1 MDPRTELVDVIR
13 RVRNRWRGR
22 LALRGAVIIV
32 AGTVLA
38 LLLSASGL
46 ESFRFSAPAIITFRI
61 VTVAVFVGLLCY
73 GLVWPLRRRVTD
85 AQVAMYLE
93 ECDPTLEA
101 AIISAVEATAGGG
114 SEAHSP
120 RLVEKLVEQAITQC
134 RALDHGRAL
143 ERTSVQ
149 RHAGAL
155 AAITALLA
163 VALTFGPSYLRHGLS
178 ALLTFQSAAAS
189 SPYSIEVTPGNTK
202 VPRGA
207 DQTVKAKLVGFT
219 SSDVSV
225 MMRAAPDGSFD
236 RVPLIASAQPGAF
249 EGMLFHLEKPTE
261 YYVESNGV
269 RSGKFMLTVVDLPTV
284 KDLDLEYRFPA
295 YTGLAPRKAEG
306 GDVAAIRGTEVVLHV
321 VPTMTTPDGKIL
333 LSDGSAMPLARQ
345 ADGSLTGSFP
355 IKGQGFYRIELT
367 GPHGEKVEASPQY
380 TIDVIDDQP
389 PAVHFTKPGRDSQ
402 ASPVEEL
409 FLEAR
414 ADDDFGVKSLQL
426 FYSVNGGAPK
436 TVNLFGGAKPLT
448 EVSAGHTI
456 YLEELGLKPGDFVSY
471 YAKASDTDAVQGSK
485 TTTSD
490 IYFVQIRPF
499 KKDYKPSQ
507 SQAGGGGGGGG
518 GQQVGQLSQQQR
530 EIVAATFNIVRDKA
544 KTKPEKYRENVVFL
558 NLAQAKLRDQVE
570 ELVGKLKA
578 RLGTVDPAY
587 NKIAEALPKA
597 AEEMK
602 AAESDLKAMK
612 ADTALSPEQRAL
624 KLLQDA
630 EQEYELQVAQQQGGG
645 GGGGGQ
651 QSALADDLADLFE
664 LELDKLANQYEMQQR
679 AEQQGGDQQV
689 DQLVEKLKELAR
701 RQQQEMERQRRM
713 AQSGQSAS
721 GGGSASQRALA
732 DEAEKAA
739 RQLEQLTRNQQQRQ
753 QMNDAMKQLQDAA
766 DAMRRAAA
774 NGSKDGGAQAN
785 QALDRLR
792 DAQQKLERNQSGRGE
807 RDLQRAQKQAEE
819 LANEQK
825 EVASDVNGLES
836 AEAGAGRQAKAQALS
851 QRKDAMDAKVAD
863 LQQQLE
869 KIANEMRRDEKD
881 AARKLDEAAGSIR
894 DKRIREK
901 IRYTKGA
908 LQGAGSQYARGMEE
922 DIALNLQNLQKKI
935 DDAAGAV
942 GKASKQDAVAR
953 AADKTRDLVRG
964 MESLDQRMRG
974 QQQQGRGQDGKGQQ
988 GKDQGQQGK
997 GQDGKAQGQQGK
1009 EGQQGQGQQGNSQQS
1024 QGQGQGQQSQGGQNG
1039 GGGAY
1044 DGANAGSPR
1053 NAYGGG
1059 NGRWNPDDIRQFRG
1073 QFREWANDAE
1083 GLRRQLQQAG
1093 VSPRDLDDVLRDLRA
1108 FDNDR
1113 VYADPR
1119 GLEQLQAAAIE
1130 KLKKFEF
1137 ALRRKADA
1145 GNDSLSLSGSD
1156 QVPEGFRPAIEE
1168 YYRSLAKKSPPPQQ

>member
-1 MDPRTELVDVIR
+1 MDPLSELVDVIR

-22 LALRGAVIIV
+22 LALRGAVV
-32 AGTVLA
+32 VMAGTVLA

-46 ESFRFSAPAIITFRI
+46 ESFRFSAAAIITFRI

-101 AIISAVEATAGGG
+101 AIISAVEATSGGG

-120 RLVEKLVEQAITQC
+120 RLVEKLVEQAIGQC
-134 RALDHGRAL
+134 RALDHGRTL

-155 AAITALLA
+155 AAVTAMLA
-163 VALTFGPSYLRHGLS
+163 LALAFGPSYLRHGVS

-207 DQTVKAKLVGFT
+207 DQAVKAKLVGFT

-225 MMRAAPDGSFD
+225 MMRATPDGSFD
-236 RVPLIASAQPGAF
+236 RVPLIAAAQPGAF

-261 YYVESNGV
+261 YYIESNGV

-295 YTGLAPRKAEG
+295 YTGLSPRKADG
-306 GDVAAIRGTEVVLHV
+306 GDVAAIRGTDVVLHV

-333 LSDGSAMPLARQ
+333 LSDGGAMPLTRQ

-409 FLEAR
+409 FLEVR
-414 ADDDFGVKSLQL
+414 ADDDYGVKSVQL
-426 FYSVNGGAPK
+426 FYSINGGAPK
-436 TVNLFGGAKPLT
+436 TVNLFSGAKPLT

-645 GGGGGQ
+645 GGGGQ

-753 QMNDAMKQLQDAA
+753 QLNDAMKQLQDAA

-792 DAQQKLERNQSGRGE
+792 DAQQKLERNQGGRGE

-819 LANEQK
+819 LANEGK

-836 AEAGAGRQAKAQALS
+836 VEAGAGRRAKAQALG

-901 IRYTKGA
+901 IRYTKST
-908 LQGAGSQYARGMEE
+908 LQGAGSQSARGMEE

-942 GKASKQDAVAR
+942 GKASKQDAVTR

-964 MESLDQRMRG
+964 MESL
-974 QQQQGRGQDGKGQQ
+974 Q
-988 GKDQGQQGK
+988 GKLQNGKSPQGK
-997 GQDGKAQGQQGK
+997 
-1009 EGQQGQGQQGNSQQS
+1009 QGQGNNSQQS
-1024 QGQGQGQQSQGGQNG
+1024 QSQSQGQQGQAQGQQSQGGQNG
-1039 GGGAY
+1039 GGGATD
-1044 DGANAGSPR
+1044 DGHTGSPR

-1059 NGRWNPDDIRQFRG
+1059 YGRWNPDDIRQFRG

-1093 VSPRDLDDVLRDLRA
+1093 VSPRDLDEVLRDLRA

-1113 VYADPR
+1113 VYADPK

-1137 ALRRKADA
+1137 ALRRRADA

-1156 QVPEGFRPAIEE
+1156 QVPEGFRQAIEE
-1168 YYRSLAKKSPPPQQ
+1168 YYRSLAKKNPPPQQ